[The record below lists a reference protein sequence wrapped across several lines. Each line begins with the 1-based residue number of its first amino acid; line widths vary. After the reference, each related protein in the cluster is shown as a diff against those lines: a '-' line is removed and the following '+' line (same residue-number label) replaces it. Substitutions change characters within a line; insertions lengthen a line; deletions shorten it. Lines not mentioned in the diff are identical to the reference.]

1 MSHEAW
7 HADIIINEIQVK
19 NCLATQ
25 FPELSPLKEIICVDA
40 GWDNLVFL
48 VNQKIIFRFPRRKI
62 SVALI
67 EQENQVLKNLQSYI
81 TLQIPNPEFIGHPSK
96 DFPYP
101 FHGYALIPG
110 VAAERADLTL
120 PQRIAS
126 LKPLTEFL
134 SQLHAID
141 SKHAANIGAKIP
153 VFDRTQIQKTIAILQ
168 ERVQKILALNIYKLN
183 AQRFQQEL
191 NLIQEIKLPANQH
204 CLIHGDLYCRHLIF
218 NDKRLTGI
226 IDWGDVAISHKSV
239 DLAVIWSFFPA
250 SCHQEFL
257 QCYGSV
263 DAMTW
268 QYARFL
274 GLYSGFTLVLYG
286 HAIEDKP
293 LIKEALASIKRINP
307 DLFLQIN

>member
-101 FHGYALIPG
+101 SMDTH
-110 VAAERADLTL
+110 
-120 PQRIAS
+120 
-126 LKPLTEFL
+126 
-134 SQLHAID
+134 
-141 SKHAANIGAKIP
+141 
-153 VFDRTQIQKTIAILQ
+153 
-168 ERVQKILALNIYKLN
+168 
-183 AQRFQQEL
+183 
-191 NLIQEIKLPANQH
+191 
-204 CLIHGDLYCRHLIF
+204 
-218 NDKRLTGI
+218 
-226 IDWGDVAISHKSV
+226 
-239 DLAVIWSFFPA
+239 
-250 SCHQEFL
+250 
-257 QCYGSV
+257 
-263 DAMTW
+263 
-268 QYARFL
+268 
-274 GLYSGFTLVLYG
+274 
-286 HAIEDKP
+286 
-293 LIKEALASIKRINP
+293 
-307 DLFLQIN
+307 